1 MIQNRSDWTISR
13 QRSWG
18 VPIIVFY
25 DKDNN
30 PVIEEEIFDYVIN
43 LISEYGTDIWWEKDV
58 NDLLPIKYREKGFKK
73 ETDIMD
79 VWFDSGVSSIACD
92 IDGVSKA
99 PYDLYLEGSDQY
111 RGWFNSSIIN
121 SVAYTKQTPYKN
133 LISYGFVV
141 DKKGEKMSK
150 SKGNVVDPLQIIQK
164 QGADILRMWV
174 ANSEY
179 TLMFLFQTKLLNK
192 IWNLQKD

>member
-43 LISEYGTDIWWEKDV
+43 LVSEYGTDIWWEKDV

-121 SVAYTKQTPYKN
+121 SVAYTEQTPYKN
-133 LISYGFVV
+133 LISRGFVV
-141 DKKGEKMSK
+141 DKKWK
-150 SKGNVVDPLQIIQK
+150 NV
-164 QGADILRMWV
+164 
-174 ANSEY
+174 
-179 TLMFLFQTKLLNK
+179 
-192 IWNLQKD
+192 